1 MKDTVKLLVET
12 NSPSGR
18 EEKIRN
24 VILEQIRTFVDDYQ
38 IDSLGNLIAHKA
50 GPGKKVLFDA
60 HMDEIGFVATY
71 IDENGFV
78 KVEPI
83 GGHNPLLMP
92 SQRIQFEHSAI
103 GTFWFESEYIAKK
116 LTDYQQVS
124 FDSLYVDLG
133 VNSRNAALAKIRI
146 GETAT
151 FHQPFLDLGTRWL
164 SKAMDDRIAC
174 AALVETIKAIRH
186 PANDLYFVF
195 ATQEEVGLVGAKPAA
210 FRIDPDYG
218 VAVDICGTGFLDTP
232 KGIKRL
238 AVKLGAGPT
247 IKIQDKSHIGDY
259 QLNQWIAQIG
269 NQYMIPTQFE
279 VLPFGGTDGSAIQT
293 TKQGVKAT
301 TISIPCRYAHSPS
314 EMVDAGDVQHCVQ
327 LLLRLAETSFPSW

>member
-1 MKDTVKLLVET
+1 MKETVKLLVET

-18 EEKIRN
+18 EDKIRQ
-24 VILEQIRTFVDDYQ
+24 VILEQIRSYVDDYQ
-38 IDSLGNLIAHKA
+38 IDALGNLIAHKT

-92 SQRIQFEHSAI
+92 SLRIQFEHGAI
-103 GTFWFESEYIAKK
+103 GTFWYESEYFSKK
-116 LTDYQQVS
+116 LSDFKEVT

-133 VNSRNAALAKIRI
+133 VNSRNAALSKIRI
-146 GETAT
+146 GETAV
-151 FHQPFLDLGTRWL
+151 FHQSFLDLGNRWV

-174 AALVETIKAIRH
+174 AILVETIKSIRQ

-195 ATQEEVGLVGAKPAA
+195 AAQEEVGLVGAKPAA

-218 VAVDICGTGFLDTP
+218 IAVDICGTGFLDTP
-232 KGIKRL
+232 KGLKRL
-238 AVKLGAGPT
+238 AVRLGAGPA
-247 IKIQDKSHIGDY
+247 IKIQDRSHIGDY
-259 QLNQWIAQIG
+259 GLNQWISQIAK
-269 NQYMIPTQFE
+269 QHTIPTQYE

-314 EMVDAGDVQHCVQ
+314 EMVDAEDVQYGVQ
-327 LLLRLAETSFPSW
+327 LVSKLAETSFP